1 MLARDFQL
9 TGSISRHFLWIQVS
23 HVSHWMAGWEILQGR
38 EHTPQGYFVVGGP
51 GLVSMS
57 PDSIRRLRIQAE
69 WEVEWFRFRA
79 ELFLMLLGS
88 EWNGCGEVRARLTC
102 GRGKCSLALFW
113 LDNNLDQEMTEITEL
128 RRLLFHSHKS

>member
-1 MLARDFQL
+1 MRQCQEIEVLARDFQL
-9 TGSISRHFLWIQVS
+9 TGSISMHFLWIQVS
-23 HVSHWMAGWEILQGR
+23 HESHWMAGWVILQGR
-38 EHTPQGYFVVGGP
+38 EHTPQGYFVVGP

-69 WEVEWFRFRA
+69 WEVEGFRFRA

-102 GRGKCSLALFW
+102 GR
-113 LDNNLDQEMTEITEL
+113 E
-128 RRLLFHSHKS
+128 KSAV

>member
-1 MLARDFQL
+1 MDPSVACVTLDGGL
-9 TGSISRHFLWIQVS
+9 GNPTG
-23 HVSHWMAGWEILQGR
+23 AGAYTTRVFCG
-38 EHTPQGYFVVGGP
+38 GGP

-69 WEVEWFRFRA
+69 WEVEGFRFRA

-102 GRGKCSLALFW
+102 GREKSAVWLFFGWIRTGFHLALAS
-113 LDNNLDQEMTEITEL
+113 NEGG
-128 RRLLFHSHKS
+128 